1 MADIFYHQASSQK
14 LQRRTAASPM
24 RRFRDQ
30 AKKTI
35 IVGASFIQ
43 QFCRLLLNASLRLTL
58 EIERTHPIV
67 LYLFSFFFLFLNFCS
82 QTRDLFEKKL
92 AFG

>member
-1 MADIFYHQASSQK
+1 
-14 LQRRTAASPM
+14 M

-58 EIERTHPIV
+58 EIEGTHPIV
-67 LYLFSFFFLFLNFCS
+67 LYLFSFLFFLFSFLKL
-82 QTRDLFEKKL
+82 LFSNS
-92 AFG
+92 